1 MTSHHAPI
9 SPLRRANLR
18 ETVTA
23 RIRSAIIAGDLAPGE
38 EFSAPSLAREF
49 GVSATPVREAMLELA
64 HQGLVEVLP
73 NRGFR
78 VTEMPDATLADITD
92 VRMLLEPPAVA
103 SICQNIPAADL
114 PLLRAQAQAIIDAAQ
129 AADIPGYLEADMAFH
144 LGLLRYTG
152 NDTLV
157 DVVTNLRAQTRQFGL
172 RELIAAGT
180 LPDNAKEHLTIV
192 QHIADRDPD
201 AVRSVLTHHIRHA
214 MGVWA
219 GHEEPECAD
228 DGI

>member
-1 MTSHHAPI
+1 MSTGHAPI

-23 RIRSAIIAGDLAPGE
+23 RIRSGIISGDLAPGD
-38 EFSAPSLAREF
+38 EFSAPGLAREF
-49 GVSATPVREAMLELA
+49 GVSATPVREAMLELSR
-64 HQGLVEVLP
+64 QGLVEVLP

-78 VTEMPDATLADITD
+78 VTEMSDATLADITN

-103 SICQNIPAADL
+103 SICQDIPATDL
-114 PLLRAQAQAIIDAAQ
+114 PLLRGQAQAIIDAAQ
-129 AADIPGYLEADMAFH
+129 DADIPGYLEADMEFH
-144 LGLLRYTG
+144 LGLLRRTG

-157 DVVTNLRAQTRQFGL
+157 DIVSTLRAQTRQFGL

-180 LPDNAKEHLTIV
+180 LPDNAQEHVTIV
-192 QHIADRDPD
+192 DRIADRDPE
-201 AVRSVLTHHIRHA
+201 AVRSLLTRHIRHA

-219 GHEEPECAD
+219 GHDEPEGNH
-228 DGI
+228 DGV

>member
-1 MTSHHAPI
+1 MSTRRTSIP
-9 SPLRRANLR
+9 PLKRANLR
-18 ETVTA
+18 ETVLA
-23 RIRSAIIAGDLAPGE
+23 QIRSAIISGDLAPGE

-49 GVSATPVREAMLELA
+49 GVSATPVREAMLELSR
-64 HQGLVEVLP
+64 QGLVEVLR

-78 VTEMPDATLADITD
+78 VTEMSEATLVDITN

-103 SICQNIPAADL
+103 SICQEIPVTDL
-114 PLLRAQAQAIIDAAQ
+114 PLLRSQAQVIIDAAQ
-129 AADIPGYLEADMAFH
+129 AADIPKYLEGDMAFH
-144 LGLLRYTG
+144 LGLLRRTG

-157 DVVTNLRAQTRQFGL
+157 DIISDLRAQTRQFGL

-180 LPDNAKEHLTIV
+180 LPDNAREHMTIV
-192 QHIADRDPD
+192 DHIADRDPE
-201 AVRSVLTHHIRHA
+201 AVRSLLTRHIRHA

-219 GHEEPECAD
+219 GHEEPEGTD